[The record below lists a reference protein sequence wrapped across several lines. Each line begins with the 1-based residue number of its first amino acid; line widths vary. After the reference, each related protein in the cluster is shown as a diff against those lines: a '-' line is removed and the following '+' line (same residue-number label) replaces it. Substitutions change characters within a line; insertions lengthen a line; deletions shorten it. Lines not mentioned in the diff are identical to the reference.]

1 MKQRRKPRLK
11 DVVAAILEEIKISVG
26 SFVGYRELRGQFMIR
41 HNIREL
47 KNKTFLSARKSNS
60 RGKTEST
67 PRLLK

>member
-1 MKQRRKPRLK
+1 MNQRKKPRLK
-11 DVVAAILEEIKISVG
+11 DVVAAILEEIKASVG
-26 SFVGYRELRGQFMIR
+26 SFVGYLELRRQFMIR

-47 KNKTFLSARKSNS
+47 KNKTFLSPRKSNS